1 MTQHLPMCATKV
13 ESWKA
18 LQTEKLSRISADDRA
33 RGEYYTQFYAQ
44 CDQAQNRADD
54 LEPAAYKRLSKSKE
68 ENIKIVVMIIG
79 AFSCSTP
86 AKLLAAAANLGVLA
100 PLIGLGVGAAWA
112 WFVDDRATKAIGEQR
127 RCHSSKMALKSL
139 ENRRLDPDHC
149 FQEADYQAR
158 LQLIQTVESASLHPP
173 YLGDLLW
180 AIVATLIGFLADL
193 WVSAPSGWL
202 MAAFVSGFPITLI
215 WLTSLYE
222 AEHVEYAAWAADKVR
237 TYSTFLPHLEVPE
250 SDLLEVTKLDAR
262 IRFYIAD
269 RPDGFQTP
277 QGAAAK
283 ATHDLAFQEM
293 KSWHVAANQAEKQLN
308 DRYQQALAEAR
319 NKPMPQTQTQG
330 YRPWEVSP
338 SYEEEMRLRQER
350 IEQEQEEVTQAY
362 EAELQFLQRN
372 YGDIIKSWNTIRE
385 EPYRWVA

>member
-1 MTQHLPMCATKV
+1 
-13 ESWKA
+13 
-18 LQTEKLSRISADDRA
+18 
-33 RGEYYTQFYAQ
+33 
-44 CDQAQNRADD
+44 
-54 LEPAAYKRLSKSKE
+54 
-68 ENIKIVVMIIG
+68 MILG

-100 PLIGLGVGAAWA
+100 PLIGLAVGAAWA

-139 ENRRLDPDHC
+139 EKRRLDPDHC
-149 FQEADYQAR
+149 FQEAEYQAR
-158 LQLIQTVESASLHPP
+158 LQLLKTVEGASLHPP

-193 WVSAPSGWL
+193 WVSAPGGWL

-215 WLTSLYE
+215 WLTSL
-222 AEHVEYAAWAADKVR
+222 VESQYIDYADWASSIIK

-250 SDLLEVTKLDAR
+250 SDLLEVTQLDAR

-293 KSWHVAANQAEKQLN
+293 QGWDVAANQAEKQLN
-308 DRYQQALAEAR
+308 DRYKQALKEAK
-319 NKPMPQTQTQG
+319 NKPMPQTQAQG
-330 YRPWEVSP
+330 YRDWEVSP
-338 SYEEEMRLRQER
+338 SYEGAMRTRQER
-350 IEQEQEEVTQAY
+350 IEQEQAEATQAY
-362 EAELQFLQRN
+362 ETDLQSLQKD
-372 YGDIIKSWNTIRE
+372 YGRIINHWNVIRE
-385 EPYRWVA
+385 QAIGDYEHWEQAHYPDVIYQNRSAA